1 MLVMESSKPE
11 DTVFLRGEKNLKG
24 HHEYMAMIIDLIPAL
39 WWRLSKMIMNKHNLL
54 SSIKYQGH
62 ENKDFLNKI

>member
-11 DTVFLRGEKNLKG
+11 DTAFLRGEKILKG

-39 WWRLSKMIMNKHNLL
+39 W
-54 SSIKYQGH
+54 
-62 ENKDFLNKI
+62 